1 MARFATRASILLFCI
16 QVFSGNQR
24 PRFLIATLIIGT
36 ILFVNNLIVV
46 FLECQPLDYIW
57 RGWDGEY
64 EAHCINQAAVYYAL
78 NGIGMAYDLLVIIV
92 PIPYVLKLNLQT
104 RRKILV
110 SSMFSVGLWYG
121 IPLH

>member
-1 MARFATRASILLFCI
+1 MT
-16 QVFSGNQR
+16 
-24 PRFLIATLIIGT
+24 
-36 ILFVNNLIVV
+36 NLIVLLLV
-46 FLECQPLDYIW
+46 CQPLDYFW

-64 EAHCINQAAVYYAL
+64 EGHCVNREALYYAL
-78 NGIGMAYDLLVIIV
+78 NGIGMAYDLFVIIV

-110 SSMFSVGLWYG
+110 SSMFSVGLRYG